1 MTSPPRRRRPVRTL
15 HRRTHGPLP
24 AGHNWHRA
32 AANRGLRPATL
43 WPFAD
48 VEPLPGTARLAGW
61 LGRAI
66 ITLVTTYT
74 RPGDRVL
81 LLAPPAPIRARS
93 EQSYAGLAE
102 AVWNVTRLGRDAD
115 TATAAA
121 APDYAPGLA
130 DPSSIT
136 DAESASRPRLSRPG
150 QPAACQSAVE
160 SAHGPQR
167 TDRHPGGRFTLIVT
181 AVNPDS
187 ADWLHHTDWDTLVA
201 PRGLIAAFTHG
212 HRHGSRLLHP
222 HSAIVNTLGDRGFRM
237 LDHIAV
243 LDAPLPRPSDGP
255 HPPAGRNHHDLLLF
269 TRPATTATTG
279 EATDRPENSDD

>member
-1 MTSPPRRRRPVRTL
+1 MTSPPRRHRPARTL

-48 VEPLPGTARLAGW
+48 AELLPGTARLAGW
-61 LGRAI
+61 LGHAI

-81 LLAPPAPIRARS
+81 LLAPPAPIRARR
-93 EQSYAGLAE
+93 EQPYAGLAE
-102 AVWNVTRLGRDAD
+102 AVWNMARLGRGAD

-121 APDYAPGLA
+121 ALDYAPGLT
-130 DPSSIT
+130 DPPSIT
-136 DAESASRPRLSRPG
+136 EAESASRPRLSRPN
-150 QPAACQSAVE
+150 QLAVTQSAAE
-160 SAHGPQR
+160 SAHGRQC
-167 TDRHPGGRFTLIVT
+167 TDGRFTLIVT

-201 PRGLIAAFTHG
+201 HRGLIAAFTHG

-222 HSAIVNTLGDRGFRM
+222 HSTIVNTLGDRGFRM
-237 LDHIAV
+237 HDHIAV
-243 LDAPLPRPSDGP
+243 LDAPLPRPSDDP
-255 HPPAGRNHHDLLLF
+255 HPPAGRNHHDLLLL
-269 TRPATTATTG
+269 TRPAKHRLRG
-279 EATDRPENSDD
+279 